1 MTVKKTFASTA
12 RLAIVAL
19 AAVTFSHFALA
30 QSSSTQS
37 PTTAETEFLAQH
49 GISGK
54 TTEQMIETIDQ
65 SKQERPLAYSAS
77 VTGTELKLSDGQ
89 QQFSFPLGDKFY
101 LSFAPYINQTHPCF
115 NHSLSGC
122 RGELANT
129 EFDVKITDQTG
140 KVILQDK
147 LTSYQNGFIGVWLPR
162 NTQGTIEVSYQG
174 LKAVSPFATQAESQ
188 TCMTTLHLK
197 K

>member
-30 QSSSTQS
+30 QPAS
-37 PTTAETEFLAQH
+37 PAETAFLTQH
-49 GISGK
+49 GLSGK

-77 VTGTELKLSDGQ
+77 VTGTELMLSDGQ
-89 QQFSFPLGDKFY
+89 QQYVFPLGDKFY
-101 LSFAPYINQTHPCF
+101 LSFAPYITQTHPCF

-129 EFDVKITDQTG
+129 PFDVKITDKTG

-147 LTSYQNGFIGVWLPR
+147 LTSYQNGFVGVWLPR
-162 NTQGTIEVSYQG
+162 NTEGTIEVSYQG
-174 LKAVSPFATQAESQ
+174 MMAISPFTTQAESQ
-188 TCMTTLHLK
+188 TCMTTLQLK